1 MSEVRKMPNP
11 GTGLD
16 ESSEATGER
25 AARILLISASGYI
38 SSAAVASRNAGSL
51 LPASYGPSR
60 RANPIGKASVL
71 FAKSGLFEFREPGL
85 DVSMFLLQEL
95 DCIGRAATSAG
106 LGTVSGGFTL
116 RAAGRGLTTCLCH
129 SRFSLFPLCLESK
142 MSRWAHLS
150 SNGWSFC
157 RRISCR

>member
-1 MSEVRKMPNP
+1 MPNP

-95 DCIGRAATSAG
+95 DCM
-106 LGTVSGGFTL
+106 GGPP
-116 RAAGRGLTTCLCH
+116 RRRGLA
-129 SRFSLFPLCLESK
+129 RFLVVSLFVLLVGDLRRAFAIAVSPCFHS
-142 MSRWAHLS
+142 AS
-150 SNGWSFC
+150 SL
-157 RRISCR
+157 R